1 MEKFRLNL
9 PSKSSHTIKLRRKV
23 NKSQIPE
30 DNEDPSTDYLLEKEG
45 DITDFLKPKKNS
57 LDPITSQ
64 QPLSRSYIGNLSNFN
79 RSRKGSQSQGKKT
92 VLIKRKK
99 LESEIDP
106 QQTFKNML
114 DKINTLRARS
124 QAAEE
129 KKVKKSKWKK
139 FELKEAQAIQSF
151 QTMSKYWKG
160 LENSIASK
168 SNKKANDL
176 LYTKHKN
183 SRTKN
188 SSPSKYFDKEQIQ
201 DKYSWYI
208 GLRDDKSSERV
219 DVILPVFNK
228 VTGNFTRFNVCRSPD
243 GEVGGDEEGLC
254 GKVLKEEDLRELQI
268 IGIQKLPM
276 EVEAVKRVGPQY
288 LKPGL
293 LEGPCEEE
301 TYAEHYNSRV
311 KARKS

>member
-1 MEKFRLNL
+1 MEKLRLNL

-23 NKSQIPE
+23 KNNQISE
-30 DNEDPSTDYLLEKEG
+30 DAEDPSTDYLLEKEG
-45 DITDFLKPKKNS
+45 DITDFLKPKKNC
-57 LDPITSQ
+57 LEPITTQ
-64 QPLSRSYIGNLSNFN
+64 EPLSRSYIGNLSHYN
-79 RSRKGSQSQGKKT
+79 RSRKDSQSQGKKT
-92 VLIKRKK
+92 VLIKKKK

-124 QAAEE
+124 QAVEE
-129 KKVKKSKWKK
+129 KKVKKSKWNK

-176 LYTKHKN
+176 LYTKHKDL
-183 SRTKN
+183 RTKN
-188 SSPSKYFDKEQIQ
+188 PSPSKYFDKEQIQ

-208 GLRDDKSSERV
+208 GLRDDKSSDRV

-228 VTGNFTRFNVCRSPD
+228 VTGNFTRYNVCRSPD
-243 GEVGGDEEGLC
+243 GEVDPNDEGLC
-254 GKVLKEEDLRELQI
+254 GKLLKEEDLRELQI

-276 EVEAVKRVGPQY
+276 EVEAVKRIGPQY
-288 LKPGL
+288 LKPAL
-293 LEGPCEEE
+293 FDGPCEEE
-301 TYAEHYNSRV
+301 TYAEQYDAWT
-311 KARKS
+311 KARKL